1 MTEKCHI
8 KPELPERAINWKFVK
23 REELIDSL
31 TSGLT
36 EDEMG
41 KLKDELHFSDYR
53 DNLYFR
59 DLSEIARKAFDAG
72 NGQELKSREDS
83 SPPKAS
89 ALHSSSMLACNFFD
103 WINWSEEYEIC
114 IKGHKYSKVYFEV
127 KIPTLATPKPT
138 YANMDVMLVSKDGK
152 RIAFIESKFT
162 EHLSRA
168 ASELYG
174 QHFTSAYANINRYY
188 NECCA
193 EKWVTVVNNW
203 KGYAQNGKVRNEA
216 MRGYYNGIKQ
226 DICHLIAI
234 GNLESSQT
242 AREDFAM
249 KNKKTFGAFDIS
261 GNEDFDFINLVYEP
275 NEGMYSK
282 EYERCVEF
290 KELCQKFFDDVQKT
304 IKTVPKFCTYSEL
317 WKDNS
322 SMMSSVKCV
331 SSDET
336 LKKFLERRYMRFSSA
351 GK

>member
-1 MTEKCHI
+1 MAK
-8 KPELPERAINWKFVK
+8 LIN
-23 REELIDSL
+23 SL

-36 EDEMG
+36 EDEKG
-41 KLKDELHFSDYR
+41 KLMDELHFSDYR

-59 DLSEIARKAFDAG
+59 DLSEIARKAFNAG
-72 NGQELKSREDS
+72 SGNELKLREDS
-83 SPPKAS
+83 SPAKAS

-103 WINWSEEYEIC
+103 WINWSEGYEIC
-114 IKGHKYSKVYFEV
+114 IEGHKYSKAYFEV

-138 YANMDVMLVSKDGK
+138 YTNMDVMLVSKDGK

-174 QHFTSAYANINRYY
+174 QRFASAYANDKKRYY
-188 NECCA
+188 KECCA
-193 EKWVTVVNNW
+193 EKWVPVVNNW
-203 KGYAQNGKVRNEA
+203 KGYAQNGKVRNKA

-234 GNLESSQT
+234 GNLESST
-242 AREDFAM
+242 GAETDFAM
-249 KNKKTFGAFDIS
+249 KNKKTLGAFDIS
-261 GNEDFDFINLVYEP
+261 GIDFDFINLVYEP
-275 NEGMYSK
+275 NEGKFSK

-290 KELCQKFFDDVQKT
+290 KELCQKFFDDVKKT

-317 WKDNS
+317 WNDNS
-322 SMMSSVKCV
+322 SMMSSVECV